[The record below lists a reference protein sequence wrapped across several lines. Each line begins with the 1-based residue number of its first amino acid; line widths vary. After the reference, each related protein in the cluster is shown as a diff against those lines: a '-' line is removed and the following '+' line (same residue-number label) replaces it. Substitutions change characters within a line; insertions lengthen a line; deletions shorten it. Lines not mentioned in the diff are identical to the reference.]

1 MPTTTATFQNYATW
15 RIEGSIDLDSSGEIT
30 ATRGDGMTAGHST
43 TGLYEITVK
52 GAQGMKLV
60 ELLHAGA
67 SLMDAAIGTV
77 KDVGVKSVT
86 QATDGTDAVVVTL
99 RTVDAAGADAEEAT
113 NALTVSFHA
122 VIRTHKMTNPL

>member
-1 MPTTTATFQNYATW
+1 
-15 RIEGSIDLDSSGEIT
+15 
-30 ATRGDGMTAGHST
+30 
-43 TGLYEITVK
+43 
-52 GAQGMKLV
+52 MKLV